1 MPTGPTRRIALSVVL
16 SIAVFAGCAGSVR
29 TLSAEEAVTRG
40 AVTNL
45 PLPRFV
51 SIRADSANARRG
63 PGLDHRVDWEFVRRN
78 LPVEVTAEYGNWRR
92 VRDADGVGGW
102 IHHTLLSGVRT
113 GLVTG
118 PAAVPVRADPE
129 TEARMRALA
138 EPGALLR
145 IEECHAGWCDVTA
158 AGLRGWIDATALWGV
173 APGEE
178 ID

>member
-78 LPVEVTAEYGNWRR
+78 LRLAKVKVIQTLTTVFRIYQHRPRNRFLDSRPHGGLRR
-92 VRDADGVGGW
+92 V
-102 IHHTLLSGVRT
+102 
-113 GLVTG
+113 
-118 PAAVPVRADPE
+118 
-129 TEARMRALA
+129 
-138 EPGALLR
+138 LR
-145 IEECHAGWCDVTA
+145 WRKC
-158 AGLRGWIDATALWGV
+158 
-173 APGEE
+173 
-178 ID
+178 